1 MFNLYE
7 RRRKAY
13 GFQTILLTLALCIGL
28 IVAQYPSTSDATS
41 TGGSSS
47 SAGTS
52 SWYVGERGY
61 YLSGM
66 SMYAN
71 TLNPSS
77 VSGFKLTYSSDCD
90 ASKTPIVQT
99 IGTQAAGYTEYKKTI
114 ASKVTSVDLCFNSGG
129 LIEDIQLSF
138 TPAPD
143 SPTQLG
149 NSALC
154 SNSANIKSLR
164 VKGNLVG
171 ISYTPSSD

>member
-1 MFNLYE
+1 MFHLYE

-13 GFQTILLTLALCIGL
+13 GFHTILLTLSLCIGL
-28 IVAQYPSTSDATS
+28 IVAEYPSTFDATS

-61 YLSGM
+61 YLSGI
-66 SMYAN
+66 SLYAN
-71 TLNPSS
+71 PLNPSS
-77 VSGFKLTYSSDCD
+77 ISGFKLTYSSDCD
-90 ASKTPIVQT
+90 TSKTPIVQM
-99 IGTQAAGYTEYKKTI
+99 IGSQAAGYTEYKQTI
-114 ASKVTSVDLCFNSGG
+114 ATKVTSVDLCFNSGG
-129 LIEDIQLSF
+129 FIEDIQLSF

-143 SPTQLG
+143 SPIKLG

-154 SNSANIKSLR
+154 SNLANIKSLP